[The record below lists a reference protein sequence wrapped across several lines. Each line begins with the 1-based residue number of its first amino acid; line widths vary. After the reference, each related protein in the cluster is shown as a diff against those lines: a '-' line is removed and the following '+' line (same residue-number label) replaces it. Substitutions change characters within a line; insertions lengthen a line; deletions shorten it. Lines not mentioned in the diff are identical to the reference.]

1 MGEMRMYKKV
11 VFAVMVACTLVFTG
25 CADDASEVSN
35 QTGQMEENIS
45 AGEEVQ
51 KEDEPV
57 DLNDTLIS
65 NEAIVEARAKIWE
78 DYLAEIRADET
89 RKAEVENLVMEYG
102 EVSMKYGLQEKG
114 TADENG
120 YPLYIALHGG
130 GSSDTPD
137 INDSQWSQMA
147 MYYNK
152 KVKNGIYVNPR
163 GVRDTW
169 DTHGNPESYP
179 LYDRLIENMIAFYNV
194 DPNRVYLLGF
204 SAGGD
209 GVYMITPRMTDR
221 FAAAN
226 MSAGHPNGVNF
237 TNLYNMPIQLQVGM
251 LDTAYNRHTATAEYD
266 AVLHNLAQTYGGGYD
281 HSTLIHVQY
290 AHNFYDNKSLK
301 QEVIADPAAWL
312 ATGDTTSVEVN
323 PCAID
328 YLDQYTREALSER
341 VIWDLTTRAE
351 LREVDSFYWLSAG
364 KEVNEGVVVASYN
377 KKENSITIEENT
389 ANGPITVLISNDM
402 LDVFAPIT
410 VHTPSETYE
419 VTVTPDYEL
428 LKSTTYERGDKNY
441 QFVASIVIE

>member
-1 MGEMRMYKKV
+1 MCKKT
-11 VFAVMVACTLVFTG
+11 VFAVIAACTLFFAG
-25 CADDASEVSN
+25 CTEEAPEVSN
-35 QTGQMEENIS
+35 QTEQMEETVD
-45 AGEEVQ
+45 AVEEVQ
-51 KEDEPV
+51 KEEEPA
-57 DLNDTLIS
+57 DLNMTLTS
-65 NEAIVEARAKIWE
+65 NEAIVEAREKIWE
-78 DYLAEIRADET
+78 DYLAKIRADET

-102 EVSMKYGLQEKG
+102 EVCMKYGMQIKG
-114 TADENG
+114 EPNENG

-137 INDSQWSQMA
+137 MNDSQWSQMA

-179 LYDRLIENMIAFYNV
+179 LYDRLIENLIAFYNV

-226 MSAGHPNGVNF
+226 MSAGHPNGVNL

-251 LDTAYNRHTATAEYD
+251 LDTAYNRHTVTAEYD
-266 AVLHNLAQTYGGGYD
+266 AVLNNLTETYGGGYD
-281 HSTLIHVQY
+281 HSTFIHVQY

-312 ATGDTTSVEVN
+312 ATGDITSVEVN

-328 YLDQYTREALSER
+328 YVDQYTREALPER

-351 LREVDSFYWLSAG
+351 LRDIDSFYWLAAG
-364 KEVNEGVVVASYN
+364 KEVNEGVIAAYYN
-377 KKENSITIEENT
+377 KEDNSITIEENT
-389 ANGPITVLISNDM
+389 ANGVVTVLISNDM

-410 VHTPSETYE
+410 VHTEMESYE

>member
-1 MGEMRMYKKV
+1 MYKKV

-137 INDSQWSQMA
+137 MNDSQWSQMA

-169 DTHGNPESYP
+169 DTHGNLESYP

-266 AVLHNLAQTYGGGYD
+266 AVLHSLAQTYGGAYD

-312 ATGDTTSVEVN
+312 ATGDTTSVEAN

-328 YLDQYTREALSER
+328 YLDQYTREALPER

-389 ANGPITVLISNDM
+389 ANGPVTVLISNDM

-441 QFVASIVIE
+441 QFVGSIVIK

>member
-1 MGEMRMYKKV
+1 MYKKV
-11 VFAVMVACTLVFTG
+11 VFAVMAACTLVFTG
-25 CADDASEVSN
+25 CADDAPEVSN
-35 QTGQMEENIS
+35 QTGQIEENID
-45 AGEEVQ
+45 AGGEVQ
-51 KEDEPV
+51 KEEPI
-57 DLNDTLIS
+57 DLNATLTS
-65 NEAIVEARAKIWE
+65 NEAIDEARAKIWE

-237 TNLYNMPIQLQVGM
+237 ANLYNMPIQLQVGM

-266 AVLHNLAQTYGGGYD
+266 AVLYSLAQTYGGGYD

-312 ATGDTTSVEVN
+312 ATGDTTSVEAN

-328 YLDQYTREALSER
+328 YLDQYTREALPER

-351 LREVDSFYWLSAG
+351 LREVDSFYWLSAE

>member
-137 INDSQWSQMA
+137 MNDSQWSQMA

-169 DTHGNPESYP
+169 DTHGNLESYP

-266 AVLHNLAQTYGGGYD
+266 AVLHSLAQTYGGAYD

-312 ATGDTTSVEVN
+312 ATGDTTSVEAN

-328 YLDQYTREALSER
+328 YLDQYTREALPER

-389 ANGPITVLISNDM
+389 ANGPVTVLISNDM

-441 QFVASIVIE
+441 QFVGSIVIK

>member
-11 VFAVMVACTLVFTG
+11 VFAVMAACTLVFTG
-25 CADDASEVSN
+25 CADDAPEVSN
-35 QTGQMEENIS
+35 QTGQIEENID
-45 AGEEVQ
+45 AGGEVQ
-51 KEDEPV
+51 KEEPI
-57 DLNDTLIS
+57 DLNATLTS
-65 NEAIVEARAKIWE
+65 NEAIDEARAKIWE

-266 AVLHNLAQTYGGGYD
+266 AVLYSLAQTYGGGYD

-328 YLDQYTREALSER
+328 YLDQYTREALPER

>member
-1 MGEMRMYKKV
+1 MCKKLMFSLAAACV
-11 VFAVMVACTLVFTG
+11 LVFAG
-25 CADDASEVSN
+25 CAEEAAETGN
-35 QTGQMEENIS
+35 QTEQIEETVND
-45 AGEEVQ
+45 GTKEEE
-51 KEDEPV
+51 KTEDTSKS
-57 DLNDTLIS
+57 LTS
-65 NEAIVEARAKIWE
+65 KEAIVKVRAELWE
-78 DYLAEIRADET
+78 EYLAEICADET
-89 RKAEVENLVMEYG
+89 RQAEVENRVMEYG

-114 TADENG
+114 KPDENG

-130 GSSDTPD
+130 GSSDTPEM
-137 INDSQWSQMA
+137 NDSQWSQMA
-147 MYYNK
+147 LYYNK
-152 KVKNGIYVNPR
+152 KVENGIYVNPR

-226 MSAGHPNGVNF
+226 MSAGHPNGVNM

-251 LDTAYNRHTATAEYD
+251 LDTAYNRHTVTAEYD
-266 AVLHNLAQTYGGGYD
+266 AVLNGLQETYGGGYE

-290 AHNFYDNKSLK
+290 AHNFYDNKSLN

-312 ATGDTTSVEVN
+312 ATNDTTSVEVN

-328 YLDQYTREALSER
+328 YLNQYTRTALPER

-351 LREVDSFYWLSAG
+351 LREVESFYWLSAS
-364 KEVNEGVVVASYN
+364 KEVNEGIIVASYN
-377 KKENSITIEENT
+377 TEENSITIEENT
-389 ANGPITVLISNDM
+389 TNGPVTVFINEDM

-410 VHTPSETYE
+410 VHTGSESYD

>member
-1 MGEMRMYKKV
+1 MYKKA
-11 VFAVMVACTLVFTG
+11 VFAVMAACTLVFTG
-25 CADDASEVSN
+25 CADDAPGVSN

-57 DLNDTLIS
+57 DLNDTLTS

-251 LDTAYNRHTATAEYD
+251 LDTAYNRHTTTAEYD
-266 AVLHNLAQTYGGGYD
+266 AVLYSLAQTYGGGYD

-328 YLDQYTREALSER
+328 YLDQYTREALPER

-351 LREVDSFYWLSAG
+351 LREVDSFYWLYAG

-389 ANGPITVLISNDM
+389 ANGPVTVLISNDM

>member
-1 MGEMRMYKKV
+1 MCKKAI
-11 VFAVMVACTLVFTG
+11 FAMLAACTLLFAG
-25 CADDASEVSN
+25 CSEKAADAGNV
-35 QTGQMEENIS
+35 TGQPEENVS
-45 AGEEVQ
+45 TEEEVQ
-51 KEDEPV
+51 KEEEPV
-57 DLNDTLIS
+57 DWNAILTS
-65 NEAIVEARAKIWE
+65 NEAIEEVREQLWE
-78 DYLAEIRADET
+78 EYLAEIRADET

-114 TADENG
+114 EPDENG

-137 INDSQWSQMA
+137 MNDSQWSQMA

-226 MSAGHPNGVNF
+226 MSAGHPNGVNL

-266 AVLHNLAQTYGGGYD
+266 AVLNGLAETYGGGYD
-281 HSTLIHVQY
+281 HNTLIHVKY
-290 AHNFYDNKSLK
+290 AHNFYDNKALK

-312 ATGDTTSVEVN
+312 ATGDTTSVEAI
-323 PCAID
+323 PCAIS
-328 YLDQYTREALSER
+328 YLTQYTRTALPER
-341 VIWDLTTRAE
+341 VIWDFTTRAA
-351 LREVDSFYWLSAG
+351 LREVDSFYWLRAT
-364 KEVNEGVVVASYN
+364 KEVNEGVIVASYN
-377 KKENSITIEENT
+377 KEENSITIEENT
-389 ANGPITVLISNDM
+389 ANGPVTVLISNDM

-410 VHTPSETYE
+410 VHTPSESYE

-428 LKSTTYERGDKNY
+428 LKSTTYERGDSHY
-441 QFVASIVIE
+441 QFVASIVLE